1 MQKQITPKAKS
12 ILAMTYWHLEQM
24 VTLRE
29 NLFCEL
35 GEEVHEILKF
45 QPSNW
50 DVNCDHT
57 QS

>member
-1 MQKQITPKAKS
+1 MQKQITSKVKS

-24 VTLRE
+24 VTLSESLTRE
-29 NLFCEL
+29 F
-35 GEEVHEILKF
+35 GEEVHEMLKF
-45 QPSNW
+45 HPSNW

>member
-1 MQKQITPKAKS
+1 MQKQITSKAKS

-24 VTLRE
+24 VTLSESLTRE
-29 NLFCEL
+29 F
-35 GEEVHEILKF
+35 GEEVHEMLKF

-50 DVNCDHT
+50 DVNCDRT